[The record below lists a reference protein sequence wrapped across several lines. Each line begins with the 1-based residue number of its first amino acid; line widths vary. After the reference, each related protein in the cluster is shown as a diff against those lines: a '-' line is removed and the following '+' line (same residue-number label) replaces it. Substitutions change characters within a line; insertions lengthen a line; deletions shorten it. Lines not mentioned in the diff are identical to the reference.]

1 MYICTAKNQGM
12 VIEFE
17 KAYLA
22 ELYTDGKSKNKKY
35 RFQPTV
41 IKQYKQAIDKLRPAQ
56 RIEDLFPI
64 RSLNYE
70 KLSGTKKGL
79 ESIRVNDQYRI
90 EFRTSVEGE
99 EPNTITI
106 CSIVELSNHY
116 K

>member
-1 MYICTAKNQGM
+1 M

-17 KAYLA
+17 KEYL
-22 ELYTDGKSKNKKY
+22 EEMYVEGKTKNKKH
-35 RFQPTV
+35 RFQPSV
-41 IKQYKQAIDKLRPAQ
+41 IKQYKQAIDKLRPAN

-64 RSLNYE
+64 RSLNDE
-70 KLSGTKKGL
+70 KLSGNKQGL
-79 ESIRVNDQYRI
+79 ESIRVNNQYRI
-90 EFRTSVEGE
+90 EFRTSLEGE

>member
-1 MYICTAKNQGM
+1 M

-17 KAYLA
+17 KEYLA
-22 ELYTDGKSKNKKY
+22 ELYTEGKSKNKKY

-41 IKQYKQAIDKLRPAQ
+41 IKQYKRAIDKLKTANRV
-56 RIEDLFPI
+56 EDLFPFI
-64 RSLNYE
+64 SLNYE

-79 ESIRVNDQYRI
+79 ESILVNDQYRI

-106 CSIVELSNHY
+106 CSIIELSNHY

>member
-1 MYICTAKNQGM
+1 M

-17 KAYLA
+17 KEYLEEMYA
-22 ELYTDGKSKNKKY
+22 EGKTKNKKH
-35 RFQPTV
+35 RFQPSV
-41 IKQYKQAIDKLRPAQ
+41 IKQYKQAIDKLRPAN

-70 KLSGTKKGL
+70 KLSGNKQGL
-79 ESIRVNDQYRI
+79 ESIRVNNQYRI
-90 EFRTSVEGE
+90 EFRTSLEGE